1 LLQLQ
6 ITHQAQLIQR
16 AVGLNDLAG
25 PPAAGGIT
33 KGQGAAGHARV
44 CDEAHNPEYSHTR
57 QVKQTQ
63 VACYLL
69 IVNN

>member
-6 ITHQAQLIQR
+6 ITHQAKLIQR

-33 KGQGAAGHARV
+33 KGQGAAGHVRV
-44 CDEAHNPEYSHTR
+44 CDEANE
-57 QVKQTQ
+57 
-63 VACYLL
+63 
-69 IVNN
+69 IV